1 MKYKNSEEEEI
12 SLFSTLKFSCQGKDL
27 FIATTRP
34 ELLGACVAVFV
45 NPTDKRYSGLIG
57 KKAKVPLFDFEVP
70 IIADES
76 VDMDFGTGVVKVTPA
91 HDPTDFEVA
100 KRHGL
105 RTDYRVIEK
114 NGLMTSDAG
123 IFSGQDS
130 TTEAR
135 NNIVEL
141 LKSKGNLVKIEPYK
155 HKV

>member
-1 MKYKNSEEEEI
+1 MDNIKYTVGVHVNQKEDGRFYFNI
-12 SLFSTLKFSCQGKDL
+12 S
-27 FIATTRP
+27 
-34 ELLGACVAVFV
+34 
-45 NPTDKRYSGLIG
+45 
-57 KKAKVPLFDFEVP
+57 
-70 IIADES
+70 ADES
-76 VDMDFGTGVVKVTPA
+76 VDMEFGTGVVKVTPA

-123 IFSGQDS
+123 IFAGQDS

>member
-1 MKYKNSEEEEI
+1 MIGRTVILPIVNKEI
-12 SLFSTLKFSCQGKDL
+12 
-27 FIATTRP
+27 
-34 ELLGACVAVFV
+34 
-45 NPTDKRYSGLIG
+45 
-57 KKAKVPLFDFEVP
+57 P

-76 VDMDFGTGVVKVTPA
+76 VDMEFGTGVVKVTPA